1 MFMSLLQHVKEV
13 VSNDEKYEF
22 FLERTNNHIRLVQ
35 EATEKIVS
43 AYPELGGLVFQ
54 VDSHDASKF
63 EEPEL
68 TPYIE
73 LTWKKKL
80 EKEGEEYKTDDQAI
94 HDATLH
100 HIKNNRHHPEY
111 HLGDKFKANLDP
123 TNRDR
128 SIHVVDA
135 SRMPDIDIAEM
146 VADWQAM
153 SEELGTNTA
162 REWYNKV
169 KDVRWHFSDHQDELI
184 DKLLKVFE

>member
-1 MFMSLLQHVKEV
+1 MFMSLLQHIQEA

-22 FLERTNNHIRLVQ
+22 FIERTNNHIRLVQ
-35 EATEKIVS
+35 EAAEKIVS
-43 AYPELGGLVFQ
+43 AYPELGALVFQ

-63 EEPEL
+63 EDPEL

-80 EKEGEEYKTDDQAI
+80 EKEEEDYKTDDRAI

-100 HIKNNRHHPEY
+100 HIKNNRHHPEF
-111 HLGDKFKANLDP
+111 HLEDKSKANLDS
-123 TNRDR
+123 TNRDK
-128 SIHVVDA
+128 SISVVDA
-135 SRMPDIDIAEM
+135 SNMSDTDVAEM

-162 REWYNKV
+162 REWYDKV
-169 KDVRWHFSDHQDELI
+169 KDVRWHFSDHQNELI